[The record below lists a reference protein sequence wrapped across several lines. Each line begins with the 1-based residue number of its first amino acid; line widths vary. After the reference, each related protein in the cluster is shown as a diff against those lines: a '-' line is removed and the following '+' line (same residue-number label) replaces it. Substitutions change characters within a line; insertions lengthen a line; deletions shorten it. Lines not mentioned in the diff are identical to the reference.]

1 MIDTFRDCPDCGSR
15 RVFSQFHVE
24 PAHCPDSA
32 DRRCPE
38 WFCSA
43 CGSGLLIGQLSG
55 SGQLPGARE
64 LVAAGAAGPLSRVA

>member
-38 WFCSA
+38 WFCSD
-43 CGSGLLIGQLSG
+43 CGSGLLVG
-55 SGQLPGARE
+55 